1 MYTRRKSEVMSNTT
15 IDLPVTGMTCQ
26 SCAKAVEHALGRLP
40 AVKSSVINVAAGQ
53 VQVVFDANAAS
64 REMLVQ
70 AIQSAGF
77 EVVEASSKQSLAEA
91 RRNAEELVRARQ
103 WQRFVV
109 GAVLTLP
116 VFLISMGRD
125 FGLIGQWSHAP
136 WVNWLLLLLA
146 TPVQFYV
153 GGEYYLSAWH
163 AIKNRFASMDVLV
176 SIGAST
182 AYFYSVVIL
191 VEQTWGRGV
200 SHQHVYFET
209 SATIITLILLGRI
222 VETQAKKRTGAAIEG
237 LLGLQSQTANVVR
250 NLMVVP
256 VPINEVHLN
265 EVVVVKPGERIPV
278 DGLVKS
284 GGSSVDES
292 MLTGESLPV
301 SKTKGDQVFSGTIN
315 QQGLLHVTVGKLGH
329 ETALAQ
335 IVSQVE
341 RAQATKAPIQQLADQ
356 ISNIFV
362 PVVLAVAMATLLIWG
377 FVFGDFTI
385 GLTRMIAVLIISCPC
400 AMGLATPLAVM
411 VGMGRGAEMG
421 ILFRSS
427 ESLQQL
433 SSVSQFVFDKTG
445 TLTTGKMQV
454 TDLVWSSASG
464 STESEVC
471 QSKLYAVAME
481 SSSEHPIAKAIV
493 RYVDDELDEASSAQ
507 LKHLEVR
514 EFEAVAGKG
523 VTGNLEGHNI
533 KLGTE
538 IWLQE
543 TGCRLPEELTSRAL
557 DLENQAK
564 TIVWLA
570 VDQRISC
577 FFALAD
583 TPKTDSRE
591 AIRQLGEM
599 GLGASMLTGDNSRTA
614 AAIAKLVGI
623 SSFSAGVLPAEKA
636 NAIQRIQ
643 SGSARAVNSDVPPTA
658 VRVAMVGDGIND
670 APALVQAD
678 VGVAIG
684 TGTDIA
690 IQSADVTLM
699 GGDLSSVPKAIL
711 LSRAVMRIIRQN
723 LFWAFAYNAALIP
736 IAAGVL
742 AKVSFFPIYLRELH
756 PILAALAM
764 VMSDLVIVV
773 NALRLRTVK
782 V

>member
-1 MYTRRKSEVMSNTT
+1 MSNTT

-53 VQVVFDANAAS
+53 VQVVFDATAAS

-103 WQRFVV
+103 WQRFKV

-116 VFLISMGRD
+116 VFLISMSRD

-163 AIKNRFASMDVLV
+163 AIKMRFASMDVLV

-191 VEQTWGRGV
+191 LEQTWGSGWE
-200 SHQHVYFET
+200 HQHVYFET

-250 NLMVVP
+250 NLIVVP

-292 MLTGESLPV
+292 MLTGESLPA
-301 SKTKGDQVFSGTIN
+301 SKAKGDQVFSGTIN
-315 QQGLLHVTVGKLGH
+315 QQGLLHVVVGKLGH

-335 IVSQVE
+335 IVAQVE

-362 PVVLAVAMATLLIWG
+362 PVVLAIAMATLLIWG

-454 TDLVWSSASG
+454 TDLVLNPTLSSSD
-464 STESEVC
+464 SDVS
-471 QSKLYAVAME
+471 QSKLYAAAME

-493 RYVDDELDEASSAQ
+493 QYVVDELDEASSAQ
-507 LKHLEVR
+507 LKHLELR

-523 VTGNLEGHNI
+523 VTGNLEGHNVQ
-533 KLGTE
+533 LGTE

-543 TGCRLPEELTSRAL
+543 TGCQLPEELTSRAL
-557 DLENQAK
+557 ELENHAK

-570 VDQRISC
+570 VDQRVC
-577 FFALAD
+577 GFFALAD

-591 AIRQLGEM
+591 AIRQLREM
-599 GLGASMLTGDNSRTA
+599 GLQTSMLTGDNVRTA
-614 AAIAKLVGI
+614 AAIAKLVGME
-623 SSFSAGVLPAEKA
+623 SFSAGVLPTEKA
-636 NAIQRIQ
+636 DAIQRLQ
-643 SGSARAVNSDVPPTA
+643 SGSTLGLNSDLPPA
-658 VRVAMVGDGIND
+658 VVRVAMVGDGIND

-699 GGDLSSVPKAIL
+699 GGDLSSVPKAFL

-742 AKVSFFPIYLRELH
+742 AKVTFFPIYLRELH

-773 NALRLRTVK
+773 NALRLRAVK
-782 V
+782 L

>member
-1 MYTRRKSEVMSNTT
+1 MSNTT
-15 IDLPVTGMTCQ
+15 IELPVTGMTCQ

-64 REMLVQ
+64 REILVQ

-77 EVVEASSKQSLAEA
+77 EVVEASSTQSLAEA
-91 RRNAEELVRARQ
+91 RRKAEELIRAKQ
-103 WQRFVV
+103 WQRFKV

-116 VFLISMGRD
+116 IFVISMSRD
-125 FGLIGQWSHAP
+125 FGLIGQWSHAT
-136 WVNWLLLLLA
+136 WVNWLLLVLA

-153 GGEYYLSAWH
+153 GGEYYQSAWH
-163 AIKNRFASMDVLV
+163 AIKMRFASMDVLV

-191 VEQTWGRGV
+191 LEQTWGRGWE
-200 SHQHVYFET
+200 HQHVYFET

-250 NLMVVP
+250 NLSVVT

-265 EVVVVKPGERIPV
+265 EVVVVKPGERVPV

-292 MLTGESLPV
+292 MLTGESLPANK
-301 SKTKGDQVFSGTIN
+301 SKGDQVFSGTIN

-335 IVSQVE
+335 IVAQVE

-362 PVVLAVAMATLLIWG
+362 PVVLAIAIATLMIWG
-377 FVFGDFTI
+377 LVFGDFTI

-411 VGMGRGAEMG
+411 VGMGRGAEIG

-433 SSVSQFVFDKTG
+433 STVSQFVFDKTG

-454 TDLVWSSASG
+454 TDLVLNPAVSSSD
-464 STESEVC
+464 SDVS
-471 QSKLYAVAME
+471 QSKLYAAAME

-493 RYVDDELDEASSAQ
+493 HYVIDELDEASSAQ
-507 LKHLEVR
+507 LNHLEVQ

-523 VTGNLEGHNI
+523 VTGSLEGHI
-533 KLGTE
+533 VQLGTE

-543 TGCRLPEELTSRAL
+543 MGCRFPEELVSRAL

-570 VDQRISC
+570 VDQRVC
-577 FFALAD
+577 GFFALAD

-591 AIRQLGEM
+591 AIRQLHAM
-599 GLGASMLTGDNSRTA
+599 GLQTSMLTGDNARTA
-614 AAIAKLVGI
+614 SAIAKLVGME
-623 SSFSAGVLPAEKA
+623 SFSAGVLPTEKA
-636 NAIQRIQ
+636 NAIQRLQ
-643 SGSARAVNSDVPPTA
+643 SGSTQGVSSDAPPA
-658 VRVAMVGDGIND
+658 AMRVAMVGDGIND

-699 GGDLSSVPKAIL
+699 GGDLSSVPKAFL

-742 AKVSFFPIYLRELH
+742 AKVSFLPIYLRELH

-773 NALRLRTVK
+773 NALRLRSIK
-782 V
+782 L

>member
-1 MYTRRKSEVMSNTT
+1 MSNTT
-15 IDLPVTGMTCQ
+15 IDLPVSGMTCQ
-26 SCAKAVEHALGRLP
+26 SCAKAVEHALGRIP

-64 REMLVQ
+64 REMLVG

-77 EVVEASSKQSLAEA
+77 EVLEASSKRSLAEA
-91 RRNAEELVRARQ
+91 RRNAEELLRARQ
-103 WQRFVV
+103 WQRFKV

-116 VFLISMGRD
+116 VFLISMSRD

-191 VEQTWGRGV
+191 LTQTWGMGGA
-200 SHQHVYFET
+200 HQHVYFET

-292 MLTGESLPV
+292 MLTGESLPAN
-301 SKTKGDQVFSGTIN
+301 KTKGDQVFSGTIN
-315 QQGLLHVTVGKLGH
+315 QQGLLHVTVEKLGH

-335 IVSQVE
+335 IVAQVE

-362 PVVLAVAMATLLIWG
+362 PVVLAIALATLLVWG
-377 FVFGDFTI
+377 LVFGDFTV

-454 TDLVWSSASG
+454 TDLVLNPALSSSD
-464 STESEVC
+464 SEVAR
-471 QSKLYAVAME
+471 SKLYAAAME

-493 RYVDDELDEASSAQ
+493 RYVVDGLDEASSAQ
-507 LKHLEVR
+507 LKELEMR

-523 VTGNLEGHNI
+523 VTGILEGHQVQ
-533 KLGTE
+533 LGTE
-538 IWLQE
+538 KWLQE
-543 TGCRLPEELTSRAL
+543 TGCKLPVELTSRAL

-570 VDQRISC
+570 VDQHVC
-577 FFALAD
+577 GFFALAD

-591 AIRQLGEM
+591 AIRQLREM
-599 GLGASMLTGDNSRTA
+599 GLQTSMLTGDNARTA
-614 AAIAKLVGI
+614 AAIAKLVGME
-623 SSFSAGVLPAEKA
+623 SFSAGVLPTEKA
-636 NAIQRIQ
+636 SAIHSLQ
-643 SGSARAVNSDVPPTA
+643 SGLTQGVKSDVPTTT

-699 GGDLSSVPKAIL
+699 GGDLSSVPKAFL

-742 AKVSFFPIYLRELH
+742 AKASFFPIYLRELH
-756 PILAALAM
+756 PILAAFAM

-773 NALRLRTVK
+773 NALRLRRIRL
-782 V
+782 